1 MRNRKQSHTGPISR
15 RSLLG
20 TAAAMAATPALAEGC
35 RIGPSPHEKGPK
47 VWMEMDQVEL
57 DAAYDQSSYAP
68 MINQIQKRYASSSET
83 TRARLGAPK
92 RLAYAPTTIENLD
105 LYPAKAPN
113 APIFI
118 FIHGGRWLRGSAN
131 NYGFPA
137 DLFVNAGIN
146 YIALDFIRVDAANG
160 DLGPMAEQ
168 VRRGIAWAYKN
179 AASFGGD
186 SRRFYVGG
194 HSSGGHLCGVALL
207 TDWQKDFACR
217 PT

>member
-1 MRNRKQSHTGPISR
+1 MRNRKKQSNGLISR

-20 TAAAMAATPALAEGC
+20 TTVAIAATPALAEEC

-57 DAAYDQSSYAP
+57 DAAYDQSAYAP

-92 RLAYAPTTIENLD
+92 RLAYGPTTIENLD

-146 YIALDFIRVDAANG
+146 YIALDFIRVDAAN
-160 DLGPMAEQ
+160 
-168 VRRGIAWAYKN
+168 
-179 AASFGGD
+179 
-186 SRRFYVGG
+186 
-194 HSSGGHLCGVALL
+194 
-207 TDWQKDFACR
+207 
-217 PT
+217 